1 MQVSHRIN
9 ESGYNVQVRVRNN
22 HILRRIRDQ
31 YGSSAEMCRRTG
43 LALSR
48 VSDFVCFRRTPL
60 LPDGELCVSAHD
72 LCSALGA
79 APEELWPGE
88 MANMLAKKATYELE
102 LSQAQALALCSNSEQ
117 DVIARQ
123 LINKWSECLS
133 DRQRMAIDALTGG
146 ITLEEAGKEM
156 GVSRE
161 RIRQIQ
167 FHALQKMRHRAV
179 TEDNVRT
186 YREALGE

>member
-9 ESGYNVQVRVRNN
+9 ESGYNVQIRVRNN

-31 YGSSAEMCRRTG
+31 YGSSAEMCKRTG
-43 LALSR
+43 LDPSQ

-60 LPDGELCVSAHD
+60 LKDGDLCVSAAN

-88 MANMLAKKATYELE
+88 MANVLAKKATYEME

-146 ITLEEAGKEM
+146 LTLEEAGKEM

-161 RIRQIQ
+161 RVMQIRLR
-167 FHALQKMRHRAV
+167 ALKKMRYHAV